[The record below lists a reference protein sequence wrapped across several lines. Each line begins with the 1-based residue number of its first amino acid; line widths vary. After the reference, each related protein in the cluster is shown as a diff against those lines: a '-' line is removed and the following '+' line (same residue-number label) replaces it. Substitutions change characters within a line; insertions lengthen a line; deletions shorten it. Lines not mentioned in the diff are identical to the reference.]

1 MSSVTR
7 SASASPSVGHSNNHQ
22 HPHIIQT
29 ERQSYQ
35 HSTVDPSNFPL
46 KSITDVVNFF
56 RRSLE
61 SGSHGHGI
69 EPDLTLLSIVA
80 GYVELS
86 LTTGDAA
93 LAAEHALSNATTN
106 TTISSLPLLAAGVG
120 LTSASTCGIIKSNS
134 VPFPVVTYELVS
146 GLYKKFQSI
155 LSVVDKPKPT
165 QNRQATRE
173 VIKKVS
179 DVIWHSLIRSSYKDR
194 AHLQNL
200 YSYLSG
206 NKLDCFGV
214 ALAVVA
220 GCQMLGYRDVHLAI
234 SEDHA
239 WVVFG
244 LKHTECIE
252 VTWHGKGSEDK
263 RGQDITAGIES
274 GTWLYL
280 GGLAVVCDRAMEVTA
295 IVSAI
300 NISMTANSDCV
311 EVADLQQKLLW
322 LLYDMGHLTKYPMAL
337 GTLGELEEICPSP
350 KRISCEQLYKEA
362 IQSARKYY
370 RNHHV
375 YPYTYQGNFYNRL
388 LKYREAFAA
397 WANAAD
403 VIRLYTYSC
412 RDDEEI
418 YKELLDIANEM
429 IPHVMKTESSGHS
442 ARSILRDS
450 EVFANL
456 LRFYDG
462 ICQWEEDSLTPILHI
477 GWAKPL
483 VNNITKFDYD
493 IRSQVVIKV
502 PEEDEVYAKKQI
514 SPGLAEATTSSL
526 RILENS
532 LREESSEFLKIEK
545 MPVNSDLKKDQV
557 VTCIMNNNTLKK
569 EEKASL
575 DAKKSDITATLAN
588 LTAACGE
595 KILNPE
601 FLLQGGGEPFAEQK
615 KQLEQRQGACNS
627 DSANGVR
634 NITSKNIDSSLETEK
649 SKLSAKLVQDNE
661 DIINNTLSYL
671 NPSSS
676 PPSPEDEN
684 PFEFMCKRPIITLY
698 SQKMKGLKDLLLA
711 EKLNTHA
718 ISLQVTAQSVAS
730 KKIRGIDKLGNHT
743 STSTYATAHVP
754 INASQS
760 AHPNHY
766 GNLSDGITNV
776 NDNGGV
782 ASSIASSR
790 PKRSRR
796 DANSGC
802 NLTKMLFNTN
812 RR

>member
-1 MSSVTR
+1 MSTATR
-7 SASASPSVGHSNNHQ
+7 STNANTSVGQPNSYLYHQ
-22 HPHIIQT
+22 CL
-29 ERQSYQ
+29 QSESQNEQ
-35 HSTVDPSNFPL
+35 HSTVDASNFPL
-46 KSITDVVNFF
+46 RSIKDVVGFF
-56 RRSLE
+56 RRSTE
-61 SGSHGHGI
+61 DGFSGKAI

-93 LAAEHALSNATTN
+93 LAAEHALLNATLN
-106 TTISSLPLLAAGVG
+106 TTISPPPLAGG
-120 LTSASTCGIIKSNS
+120 AGSAGISASNRVIKSNS

-155 LSVVDKPKPT
+155 LSVVEKPKSM

-200 YSYLSG
+200 YCYLSG

-244 LKHTECIE
+244 STHDECIE

-274 GTWLYL
+274 GSWLYL
-280 GGLAVVCDRAMEVTA
+280 GGLAVVCDRAMEVAA
-295 IVSAI
+295 IATAI
-300 NISMTANSDCV
+300 NISMTTNSDCV
-311 EVADLQQKLLW
+311 EVADLQQQLLW
-322 LLYDMGHLTKYPMAL
+322 VLYDMGHLKKFPMAL
-337 GTLGELEEICPSP
+337 GTLGELEEICSTP

-362 IQSARKYY
+362 IQSARRYY

-403 VIRLYTYSC
+403 VIRIYTYSC

-442 ARSILRDS
+442 GRSILRDS
-450 EVFANL
+450 EAFANL

-493 IRSQVVIKV
+493 IRSQVVINV
-502 PEEDEVYAKKQI
+502 PIEDEITQAKKQLFP
-514 SPGLAEATTSSL
+514 SLTETTSL
-526 RILENS
+526 KVLENIV
-532 LREESSEFLKIEK
+532 REVQPHVEVSITETK
-545 MPVNSDLKKDQV
+545 SDQDG
-557 VTCIMNNNTLKK
+557 TYSMNNNILKT
-569 EEKASL
+569 EEKALL
-575 DAKKSDITATLAN
+575 DAKKSDITTTLAD

-595 KILNPE
+595 KILNPV

-615 KQLEQRQGACNS
+615 KQLEQGQSNRNNNAENGLKII
-627 DSANGVR
+627 AN
-634 NITSKNIDSSLETEK
+634 NENDSSVKAEK
-649 SKLSAKLVQDNE
+649 SE
-661 DIINNTLSYL
+661 NNTKKLQESESIVSSSL
-671 NPSSS
+671 PSS
-676 PPSPEDEN
+676 PPPVDI
-684 PFEFMCKRPIITLY
+684 FEFMIKRPIITLY

-730 KKIRGIDKLGNHT
+730 KKVRGIDKLGNHT
-743 STSTYATAHVP
+743 TTSTYATAHVP
-754 INASQS
+754 NNVPQPANL
-760 AHPNHY
+760 AE
-766 GNLSDGITNV
+766 GNTHT
-776 NDNGGV
+776 NDNGGPS
-782 ASSIASSR
+782 SSIAAAR

-796 DANSGC
+796 E
-802 NLTKMLFNTN
+802 
-812 RR
+812 

>member
-1 MSSVTR
+1 MSTVTR
-7 SASASPSVGHSNNHQ
+7 SASASPSVGHANNQQNQ
-22 HPHIIQT
+22 HFPT
-29 ERQSYQ
+29 ERQNFP
-35 HSTVDPSNFPL
+35 HSVVDPSNFPL
-46 KSITDVVNFF
+46 KSISDVVNFF

-61 SGSHGHGI
+61 AGSSAYGS

-80 GYVELS
+80 GYIELS

-93 LAAEHALSNATTN
+93 LAAEHALSNAASN
-106 TTISSLPLLAAGVG
+106 ATIASPPLLAAVVG
-120 LTSASTCGIIKSNS
+120 SNLSSAQNCGIIKSNS

-155 LSVVDKPKPT
+155 LSVVDKPKST

-173 VIKKVS
+173 IIKKVS

-220 GCQMLGYRDVHLAI
+220 GCQLLGYRDVHLAI

-244 LKHTECIE
+244 SKHVECIE

-263 RGQDITAGIES
+263 RGQDITPGIETGS
-274 GTWLYL
+274 WLYL
-280 GGLAVVCDRAMEVTA
+280 SGLAVVCDRAMEVA
-295 IVSAI
+295 AVVSAI
-300 NISMTANSDCV
+300 NISMTTNSDCV
-311 EVADLQQKLLW
+311 EVADMQQKLLW
-322 LLYDMGHLTKYPMAL
+322 LLYEMGHLTKYPMAL
-337 GTLGELEEICPSP
+337 GTLGELEEISPTP

-362 IQSARKYY
+362 IQSARKFY

-502 PEEDEVYAKKQI
+502 PEDEEIAYMKKSTTTLQN
-514 SPGLAEATTSSL
+514 EATTSAL
-526 RILENS
+526 RDDATANELHK
-532 LREESSEFLKIEK
+532 LDKK
-545 MPVNSDLKKDQV
+545 HVNTDVKKDEV
-557 VTCIMNNNTLKK
+557 NNCNLNNNNLKK
-569 EEKASL
+569 EEKSTG
-575 DAKKSDITATLAN
+575 DVKKSDITATLAD

-595 KILNPE
+595 KILNPD

-615 KQLEQRQGACNS
+615 KHLEQRQQHVCNN
-627 DSANGVR
+627 DATNGLKNVANKDAVA
-634 NITSKNIDSSLETEK
+634 NVQSEISNPH
-649 SKLSAKLVQDNE
+649 AKLVPENE
-661 DIINNTLSYL
+661 NEACVEQKSQTPTD
-671 NPSSS
+671 
-676 PPSPEDEN
+676 ED
-684 PFEFMCKRPIITLY
+684 PFEFMMKRPVITLY

-743 STSTYATAHVP
+743 TTSTYATAHVP
-754 INASQS
+754 
-760 AHPNHY
+760 
-766 GNLSDGITNV
+766 GNNLQAQHTNYCATMSDGNTNS
-776 NDNGGV
+776 NDNGT
-782 ASSIASSR
+782 AASIAASR

-796 DANSGC
+796 E
-802 NLTKMLFNTN
+802 
-812 RR
+812 

>member
-1 MSSVTR
+1 MSTVTR
-7 SASASPSVGHSNNHQ
+7 SASASPSVGHLSNPYHSD
-22 HPHIIQT
+22 
-29 ERQSYQ
+29 RQSHL
-35 HSTVDPSNFPL
+35 HSTVDPSYFPL
-46 KSITDVVNFF
+46 KSIADVVNFF

-61 SGSHGHGI
+61 AGSSVYGS

-106 TTISSLPLLAAGVG
+106 STICSPPLLVAGVG
-120 LTSASTCGIIKSNS
+120 SVLSAAQNYSIIKSNS

-155 LSVVDKPKPT
+155 LSVVEKPKSG

-173 VIKKVS
+173 IIKKVS

-244 LKHTECIE
+244 IKQVECIE

-274 GTWLYL
+274 GSWLYL
-280 GGLAVVCDRAMEVTA
+280 SGLAVVCDRAMEVAA

-300 NISMTANSDCV
+300 NISMTTNSDCV
-311 EVADLQQKLLW
+311 EVADMQQKLLW
-322 LLYDMGHLTKYPMAL
+322 LLYDMDHLKKYPMAL
-337 GTLGELEEICPSP
+337 GTLGELEEISPTP
-350 KRISCEQLYKEA
+350 KRITCEQLYKEA
-362 IQSARKYY
+362 IQSARNFY

-502 PEEDEVYAKKQI
+502 PEDDEMTQTKK
-514 SPGLAEATTSSL
+514 SPVTPMDLATS
-526 RILENS
+526 S
-532 LREESSEFLKIEK
+532 LREESTANEK
-545 MPVNSDLKKDQV
+545 VEKKPVIIDIKKDLSDSGNV
-557 VTCIMNNNTLKK
+557 NNNNHKK
-569 EEKASL
+569 EETSS
-575 DAKKSDITATLAN
+575 DAKKSDLSATLAD

-615 KQLEQRQGACNS
+615 KHLEQRQESNRDN
-627 DSANGVR
+627 DSTNGLKNVPNKDTDSKKQLELMVQQNENGSIKHSIS
-634 NITSKNIDSSLETEK
+634 NIQLTTATQLPVEE
-649 SKLSAKLVQDNE
+649 E
-661 DIINNTLSYL
+661 
-671 NPSSS
+671 
-676 PPSPEDEN
+676 
-684 PFEFMCKRPIITLY
+684 PFEFMIKQPVITLY

-730 KKIRGIDKLGNHT
+730 RKIRGIDKLGNHT
-743 STSTYATAHVP
+743 TTSTYATAHVP
-754 INASQS
+754 SNSLQS
-760 AHPNHY
+760 AHTNH
-766 GNLSDGITNV
+766 NANV
-776 NDNGGV
+776 GDSNSTSNDNGCIT
-782 ASSIASSR
+782 SSIAASR
-790 PKRSRR
+790 PKRFRR
-796 DANSGC
+796 E
-802 NLTKMLFNTN
+802 
-812 RR
+812 

>member
-1 MSSVTR
+1 MAAITR
-7 SASASPSVGHSNNHQ
+7 SVSGSPSFALNSV
-22 HPHIIQT
+22 
-29 ERQSYQ
+29 
-35 HSTVDPSNFPL
+35 VDPSLFPL
-46 KSITDVVNFF
+46 KSINDVVNFF
-56 RRSLE
+56 KRSLE
-61 SGSHGHGI
+61 QYHTHGI

-80 GYVELS
+80 GYIELS

-93 LAAEHALSNATTN
+93 HAAATSAAEHASMTAAAAASSSGPAALVAGIASSGLSST
-106 TTISSLPLLAAGVG
+106 AGN
-120 LTSASTCGIIKSNS
+120 SDIIIGNS
-134 VPFPVVTYELVS
+134 VPFPTVTYELVS

-155 LSVVDKPKPT
+155 LSIVDKPKMSSICN
-165 QNRQATRE
+165 NRRASRE

-220 GCQMLGYRDVHLAI
+220 GCQVLGYRDVRLAI

-244 LKHTECIE
+244 NKKVETIE

-274 GTWLYL
+274 GSWLYL
-280 GGLAVVCDRAMEVTA
+280 GGLAVVCDKPMEVAA
-295 IVSAI
+295 IASAI
-300 NISMTANSDCV
+300 NISLSVNSDCV
-311 EVADLQQKLLW
+311 EVAELQQRLLG
-322 LLYDMGHLTKYPMAL
+322 LLYDMGHLKKYPMAL
-337 GTLGELEEICPSP
+337 GTLGELEEVNPTI
-350 KRISCEQLYKEA
+350 KRVSCEHLYREA
-362 IQSARKYY
+362 IESARLHYQ
-370 RNHHV
+370 NHHV
-375 YPYTYQGNFYNRL
+375 YPYTYQGNYYNRL
-388 LKYREAFAA
+388 NKYREAFGA

-403 VIRLYTYSC
+403 VIRLYTYQC

-429 IPHVMKTESSGHS
+429 IPYVMKTESSGHS

-483 VNNITKFDYD
+483 VNNICKFDYD

-502 PEEDEVYAKKQI
+502 PEDE
-514 SPGLAEATTSSL
+514 PLAVQRGINATEYNQKSESKIVGDNSVQQQSL
-526 RILENS
+526 EG
-532 LREESSEFLKIEK
+532 
-545 MPVNSDLKKDQV
+545 
-557 VTCIMNNNTLKK
+557 NNNNLVNK
-569 EEKASL
+569 EEKSNE
-575 DAKKSDITATLAN
+575 AKKSEMPTTLAD

-595 KILNPE
+595 KILNPD
-601 FLLQGGGEPFAEQK
+601 FLLQGGGQPFAEQQK
-615 KQLEQRQGACNS
+615 LNNKHNSSNNTSSDQEANGS
-627 DSANGVR
+627 DSKVSTNDV
-634 NITSKNIDSSLETEK
+634 KDSNVNQSTNM
-649 SKLSAKLVQDNE
+649 AK
-661 DIINNTLSYL
+661 IINIAATSTI
-671 NPSSS
+671 SS
-676 PPSPEDEN
+676 PPAPPASLDEED
-684 PFEFMCKRPIITLY
+684 PLQFMLKRPVITLY

-730 KKIRGIDKLGNHT
+730 RKVRGVDKMGNHT
-743 STSTYATAHVP
+743 TNSVYASVNLGAGGGGSGNATSSSSNSATQGPDPKTTEQH
-754 INASQS
+754 
-760 AHPNHY
+760 
-766 GNLSDGITNV
+766 GE
-776 NDNGGV
+776 
-782 ASSIASSR
+782 SIAVSR

-796 DANSGC
+796 E
-802 NLTKMLFNTN
+802 
-812 RR
+812 

>member
-1 MSSVTR
+1 MSTVTR
-7 SASASPSVGHSNNHQ
+7 SASASPSVGHSNNQQNQ
-22 HPHIIQT
+22 HNPT
-29 ERQSYQ
+29 ERQNFP
-35 HSTVDPSNFPL
+35 HSVVDPSNFPL

-61 SGSHGHGI
+61 AGSSAYGS

-80 GYVELS
+80 GYIELS

-93 LAAEHALSNATTN
+93 LAAEHALSNAASN
-106 TTISSLPLLAAGVG
+106 TTISSPPLLAAVVG
-120 LTSASTCGIIKSNS
+120 SPLSSAQNCGIIIKSNS

-155 LSVVDKPKPT
+155 LSVVEKPKSA

-173 VIKKVS
+173 IIKKVS

-220 GCQMLGYRDVHLAI
+220 GCQLLGYRDVHLAI

-244 LKHTECIE
+244 SKHTECIE

-274 GTWLYL
+274 GSWLYL
-280 GGLAVVCDRAMEVTA
+280 SGLAVVCDRAMEVSA
-295 IVSAI
+295 VVSAI
-300 NISMTANSDCV
+300 NISMTTNSDCV
-311 EVADLQQKLLW
+311 EVADMQQKLLW

-337 GTLGELEEICPSP
+337 GTLGELEEISPSP

-362 IQSARKYY
+362 IQSSRKFY

-388 LKYREAFAA
+388 LKYREAFAS

-502 PEEDEVYAKKQI
+502 PEDDEVTYTKK
-514 SPGLAEATTSSL
+514 SSEATTSSL
-526 RILENS
+526 REDTTPN
-532 LREESSEFLKIEK
+532 EVPKVEK
-545 MPVNSDLKKDQV
+545 KHVVVDVKKDEPNS
-557 VTCIMNNNTLKK
+557 CSINNSNFKK
-569 EEKASL
+569 EDKTSG
-575 DAKKSDITATLAN
+575 DVKKTDITATLAD

-595 KILNPE
+595 KILNPD

-615 KQLEQRQGACNS
+615 KHLEQRQNVCNN
-627 DSANGVR
+627 DPTNGL
-634 NITSKNIDSSLETEK
+634 KNVPNKDTVVTNVVQMEISNTNDKLEENEKESCAEIKTHSLT
-649 SKLSAKLVQDNE
+649 DE
-661 DIINNTLSYL
+661 D
-671 NPSSS
+671 
-676 PPSPEDEN
+676 
-684 PFEFMCKRPIITLY
+684 PFEFMMKRPVITLY

-743 STSTYATAHVP
+743 TTSTYASAHVP
-754 INASQS
+754 GNTLQSLHTNYNAV
-760 AHPNHY
+760 
-766 GNLSDGITNV
+766 LSDSNTNS
-776 NDNGGV
+776 NDNGST
-782 ASSIASSR
+782 ATTIAASR

-796 DANSGC
+796 E
-802 NLTKMLFNTN
+802 
-812 RR
+812 